1 MIYVSKQ
8 ELMKS
13 MFSWGKANALD
24 VTCTGGSTLQSIS
37 VGVNQLIS
45 SLSGQANLFK
55 LPPIRF
61 MHFTCIM
68 SSSTEQTSP
77 TYHSFL
83 KITTTHCPTL

>member
-1 MIYVSKQ
+1 MIYISKQ
-8 ELMKS
+8 KLMMS
-13 MFSWGKANALD
+13 VFSWNKANALD
-24 VTCTGGSTLQSIS
+24 VTGTGGSTLQSIS
-37 VGVNQLIS
+37 VGVDQLIS

-55 LPPIRF
+55 FSPIRF

>member
-1 MIYVSKQ
+1 MIHISKQ

-13 MFSWGKANALD
+13 VFSWNKANALD
-24 VTCTGGSTLQSIS
+24 VTGTGGSTLQSIS
-37 VGVNQLIS
+37 VGVNQLMS
-45 SLSGQANLFK
+45 TLSGQGSLFK
-55 LPPIRF
+55 LPLIHF

-83 KITTTHCPTL
+83 